1 MKNVVPLR
9 FDAPASFVTPNP
21 VLQEVVVD
29 NKIPLFPAFPAFI
42 SVCRAAAP
50 KILIY
55 FGERICNIV

>member
-9 FDAPASFVTPNP
+9 FDAPASFVTPSP

-29 NKIPLFPAFPAFI
+29 NKIPFFPAFPAFI